1 MKNDS
6 HCLLCSCE
14 YRAVYHPIK
23 EHQKIIR
30 VWGEEPELILS
41 FRERDAL
48 LHQFLVPRRRHLEVS
63 KGNSAFEDSQ
73 F

>member
-14 YRAVYHPIK
+14 YRAVDHPIK

-41 FRERDAL
+41 FRERDDWAYSSG
-48 LHQFLVPRRRHLEVS
+48 QWES
-63 KGNSAFEDSQ
+63 
-73 F
+73 